1 MLFLPVIGRLEPE
14 TPPPRSKNMQLGA
27 LQQRVLSIRKAL
39 NRLGAGVLSN
49 HLLLLP
55 RITILNDSKK
65 LLEVKV
71 GGCPSLHYLN
81 EAMLRG
87 TVVTCTTAAVEL
99 VEHSIR
105 RFHSVNIVLKKRWR
119 AMPAGNP
126 VRDPELLER
135 NVNFLQPSTKCH
147 FVWDFRSTPLRDS
160 HSDTSTGF
168 TIDTDLLVIH
178 PMTRICGIQELIILI
193 WLGLPKF

>member
-14 TPPPRSKNMQLGA
+14 TPPPRSKNMQLRA

-55 RITILNDSKK
+55 RITILDDSKK

-81 EAMLRG
+81 EAMLSRS
-87 TVVTCTTAAVEL
+87 TVITCTTAAVEL

-119 AMPAGNP
+119 ALPAGNP
-126 VRDPELLER
+126 VRDLELLER

-147 FVWDFRSTPLRDS
+147 SV
-160 HSDTSTGF
+160 
-168 TIDTDLLVIH
+168 
-178 PMTRICGIQELIILI
+178 
-193 WLGLPKF
+193 

>member
-14 TPPPRSKNMQLGA
+14 TPPPRSKNMQLRA

-39 NRLGAGVLSN
+39 NRLGPLGAGVLSN

-55 RITILNDSKK
+55 RITILDDSKK

-71 GGCPSLHYLN
+71 GDCPSLHYLN
-81 EAMLRG
+81 EAMLPRS

-119 AMPAGNP
+119 ALPAGNP
-126 VRDPELLER
+126 VRNYSNEMSISYSHLQNAILCEISDPHL
-135 NVNFLQPSTKCH
+135 S
-147 FVWDFRSTPLRDS
+147 
-160 HSDTSTGF
+160 
-168 TIDTDLLVIH
+168 VI
-178 PMTRICGIQELIILI
+178 PTRIPPLAPLSIRIY
-193 WLGLPKF
+193 

>member
-14 TPPPRSKNMQLGA
+14 TPSPRSKNMQLGA

-39 NRLGAGVLSN
+39 KNRLGAGVLSN
-49 HLLLLP
+49 HLLLLS

-87 TVVTCTTAAVEL
+87 TMLTCTTAAVEL

-119 AMPAGNP
+119 ALPAGNP
-126 VRDPELLER
+126 VRNYSNEMSISYSHLQNAILCEISDPHL
-135 NVNFLQPSTKCH
+135 S
-147 FVWDFRSTPLRDS
+147 
-160 HSDTSTGF
+160 
-168 TIDTDLLVIH
+168 VI
-178 PMTRICGIQELIILI
+178 PTRIPPLAPLSIRIY
-193 WLGLPKF
+193 